1 MAKIIISADN
11 SLCGMKEL
19 GLTAFILIFAQLKNP
34 FVMKEKLEKIWN
46 YVRIHKYGVT
56 FAVFVLIIGVLDE
69 NSWIE
74 RLEHRREINRLNTE
88 IRHYRKQFE
97 DDSKLLKEISTN
109 PEALEKVARE
119 KYLMKKDNEDIFIFE
134 QDLEDE

>member
-1 MAKIIISADN
+1 MRYERIGAYSIYSYICAI
-11 SLCGMKEL
+11 
-19 GLTAFILIFAQLKNP
+19 KNP

-46 YVRIHKYGVT
+46 YVRLHKYGVT
-56 FAVFVLIIGVLDE
+56 LAVFVLIIGVLDE

>member
-1 MAKIIISADN
+1 
-11 SLCGMKEL
+11 
-19 GLTAFILIFAQLKNP
+19 
-34 FVMKEKLEKIWN
+34 MKEKLEKIWN

-56 FAVFVLIIGVLDE
+56 LVAFILIIGVLDE

-74 RLEHRREINRLNTE
+74 RLKHRREINKLNTE